1 MGHIVF
7 AAPSIARFHLHERVA
22 RALRN
27 RGHRVTVLA
36 TDPVGFEFYSAQGLP
51 TWQVK
56 PGLTRGLSTPLDS
69 FAEHDCH
76 LAGISRPTLGQ
87 LTRAIRPLEHSLGGL
102 IRFFEMDTP
111 DLLLLHQ
118 ERDGMHRLL
127 HFLAR
132 EYGCR
137 ILWTG
142 DGLVPG
148 TMQSDGEG
156 LDGDASSCR
165 LVPGDYR
172 QVSGDET
179 FLASVLAS
187 LLGRSLPP
195 PLSRSQV
202 RSPALHARLAASF
215 SRAGRRHHPGLLG
228 SLRAWRQAIAPRV
241 MRWRPAKLPD
251 QPFLAVLC
259 QGQTDPRLCLD
270 AGEPWLPAHLVLA
283 TASAAL
289 AIDPELVVLAILP
302 EGGLPRPQIEAIAR
316 IPTVTLHPPSSAS
329 LAASTAL
336 AVTTVNHPAGI
347 AGLLS
352 GTPVLHT
359 GRTLYGLRGV
369 TTRTRLDSLEGDLRG
384 ALTDDQPHLRER
396 LLTWLLS
403 EAHLWCWADFPD
415 FNGINGLVRAIETS
429 IRHEGSSVGIGY
441 RAGPVWPLQAGSAG

>member
-36 TDPVGFEFYSAQGLP
+36 TDPVGFGFYSAQGLP

-76 LAGISRPTLGQ
+76 LAGLSRPTLGQ
-87 LTRAIRPLEHSLGGL
+87 LTRAIRPLERSLGGL
-102 IRFFEMDTP
+102 IRFFEVDTP

-127 HFLAR
+127 HFLGR

-195 PLSRSQV
+195 PLSRSRV

-215 SRAGRRHHPGLLG
+215 SRAGRRHHPGFLG
-228 SLRAWRQAIAPRV
+228 PLRAWR
-241 MRWRPAKLPD
+241 
-251 QPFLAVLC
+251 
-259 QGQTDPRLCLD
+259 
-270 AGEPWLPAHLVLA
+270 E
-283 TASAAL
+283 ASAPP
-289 AIDPELVVLAILP
+289 AIPTADYATFANRYVGQDTGAGPKVHKWFDCNSTCKMCSRRYMDKIADNTVVVHC
-302 EGGLPRPQIEAIAR
+302 RAR
-316 IPTVTLHPPSSAS
+316 IYYDVFT
-329 LAASTAL
+329 
-336 AVTTVNHPAGI
+336 
-347 AGLLS
+347 
-352 GTPVLHT
+352 
-359 GRTLYGLRGV
+359 
-369 TTRTRLDSLEGDLRG
+369 
-384 ALTDDQPHLRER
+384 
-396 LLTWLLS
+396 
-403 EAHLWCWADFPD
+403 
-415 FNGINGLVRAIETS
+415 
-429 IRHEGSSVGIGY
+429 
-441 RAGPVWPLQAGSAG
+441 